1 MPLKR
6 LEIQGFKSFAEK
18 TEFQFNPGVTIVVGP
33 NGSGKSNVADA
44 IRWVLGE
51 QSAKSLRGAKMEDII
66 FSGSDK
72 KKPLGMA
79 EVSITLDNSN
89 GLFPI
94 EYNEIRVTR
103 RVYRSG
109 ESDYLINKTPCR
121 LKDIHELFT
130 DTGVGKEGY
139 SIIGQGKIDEILSTK
154 SEDRRVLI
162 EEAAGIV
169 KYRNRKA
176 EAVRKLTDTEQ
187 NLTRI
192 KDIII
197 ELETQVDP
205 LAEQAEKAQQF
216 LDYKEELSALE
227 INLLI
232 NQLAEIKSQSS
243 TAKDR
248 TENLQ
253 KEVTSAETLHAT
265 QESRI
270 EELRLTV
277 SKLDEAIAEIQQKI
291 YDLGSEVEKI
301 ESGIKISL
309 ERDKGLAEQKFR
321 LDKEI
326 EQIKEKLSGL
336 QEEYAGDE
344 NHLHQLEAKIKEISS
359 KVGQNDD
366 HKIQLT
372 ANINLLQ
379 NHIES
384 QKTEIIDL
392 LNLLAGQKNEVKNLA
407 LEESGYHKQIHQ
419 LTAEIEK
426 LNEEVNG
433 IKQKAED
440 TRHMVK
446 EQDNQVKS
454 IEDNIARN
462 QLAKADLNNR
472 LDKVNKK
479 IGEVNNQI
487 QQNQS
492 RHKILNE
499 MQQHLEG
506 FQKGVK
512 EVLMSSRN
520 GSLKGISGVVAELL
534 KVPAK
539 YESAVEVA
547 LGGSLQNIV
556 TLTDNDA
563 KVTIEYLKK
572 NNLGR
577 ATFLPL
583 NAISPAVQRE
593 DEKKASKMP
602 GAFGFATDLVS
613 FDEKYRKIFAY
624 LLGRTVVV
632 QSVEDAVKIAR
643 QCHYRVRLVT
653 LEGDIISPGG
663 SVTGGSYSRKG
674 SNLLGRARE
683 IEALEEQIK
692 ELTSAKDKLLQEYQQ
707 ISNEITTRTGE
718 IDNLN
723 QQSQQ
728 IIINKTAIAKDIEQI
743 LMEEKRLIRE
753 IQVATQEKENIQQEL
768 VRLKSQENE
777 TQLELTTLEEKDL
790 DIKELIKQSQEELNR
805 LISENIRLE
814 KEITAQKVELASLQ
828 QEKLSQAQSLLKYL
842 QTKEEYQHSIHE
854 KELAVAD
861 IGEKSAQLTRENEL
875 LQKELKVLI
884 QDKQDKADKLQDV
897 KAERQQKNQDLA
909 NIESQNKEGQKK
921 LAVLQ
926 NELRAAEV
934 KEARLEMETENYLA
948 RLDEEHGLSYEEAIL
963 KRTDIEN
970 KKAVNARIKE
980 LKAFING
987 LGVVNIG
994 AIDEYTRIKERYDF
1008 LQVQFNDLE
1017 EARQSLYQVIAEM
1030 DEIMVQRFAESF
1042 TIINR
1047 NFADVFGELFGGG
1060 KAELQLT
1067 DAANLLETGVE
1078 IMAQPPGKKPQ
1089 HLSLLS
1095 GGERA
1100 LTAIALLFAILRAK
1114 PSPFCVLDEIEAAL
1128 DEANVSRFADF
1139 LKEFA
1144 TKTQFLV
1151 ISHRK
1156 GTMEVAD
1163 TLYGITIDDTGIS
1176 KTVSLRLASEEEKVS

>member
-79 EVSITLDNSN
+79 EVSITLDNAN

-94 EYNEIRVTR
+94 EYSEITVSR

-109 ESDYLINKTPCR
+109 ESDYSINKTPCR

-192 KDIII
+192 KDIIN

-205 LAEQAEKAQQF
+205 LAEQAQKAQEF
-216 LDYKEELSALE
+216 LDYKEELSSLE

-232 NQLAEIKSQSS
+232 NQLSDIKNQSI
-243 TAKDR
+243 TAR
-248 TENLQ
+248 EHTENLQ
-253 KEVTSAETLHAT
+253 KEVTSAETLHST
-265 QESRI
+265 QESKI
-270 EELRLTV
+270 EELRLNV
-277 SKLDEAIAEIQQKI
+277 NKLDEAIAELQQKI
-291 YDLGSEVEKI
+291 YDFGSEIEKK
-301 ESGIKISL
+301 ESGIKISF
-309 ERDKGLAEQKFR
+309 ERNKGLEEQKTR
-321 LDKEI
+321 LNKEI

-336 QEEYAGDE
+336 QDEYAGDE
-344 NHLHQLEAKIKEISS
+344 NHLHLLEDKIKAISS
-359 KVGQNDD
+359 EIEVNDS

-372 ANINLLQ
+372 ENINLLQ
-379 NHIES
+379 NQIES
-384 QKTEIIDL
+384 QKAEIIDL
-392 LNLLAGQKNEVKNLA
+392 LNLLAGEKNEVKNIA
-407 LEESGYHKQIHQ
+407 QDESGYKKQINQ
-419 LTAEIEK
+419 FITNIDKLNSEVTRVIEK
-426 LNEEVNG
+426 AEE
-433 IKQKAED
+433 
-440 TRHMVK
+440 TRLLIE
-446 EQDNQVKS
+446 EQDEQVKT
-454 IEDNIARN
+454 IEADIEKNL
-462 QLAKADLNNR
+462 LAKADLNTR
-472 LDKVNKK
+472 LDRVNKK
-479 IGEVNNQI
+479 IGEINNQI
-487 QQNQS
+487 QHSQS
-492 RHKILNE
+492 RHKILSE

-512 EVLMSSRN
+512 EVLMATRK
-520 GSLKGISGVVAELL
+520 GSVKGISGVVAELL

-539 YESAVEVA
+539 YETAVEVA
-547 LGGSLQNIV
+547 LGGALQNIV
-556 TLTDNDA
+556 TVTDNDA
-563 KVTIEYLKK
+563 KATIEYLKK

-583 NAISPAVQRE
+583 NAISPAVQRD
-593 DEKKASKMP
+593 DEKKASKMA
-602 GAFGFATDLVS
+602 GALGFAVDLVS
-613 FDEKYRKIFAY
+613 FDDKYRKIFEY

-632 QSVEDAVKIAR
+632 NNVEDAVKIAR
-643 QCHYRVRLVT
+643 LCHYRVRLVT
-653 LEGDIISPGG
+653 LDGDIISPGG
-663 SVTGGSYSRKG
+663 SVTGGSYNRKG

-683 IEALEEQIK
+683 IETLEEQIN
-692 ELTSAKDKLLQEYQQ
+692 ELTNNKDKLLQEYQQ
-707 ISNEITTRTGE
+707 ISDEITTITAAVE
-718 IDNLN
+718 KFH

-728 IIINKTAIAKDIEQI
+728 IVINKTAISKDIEQFTQ
-743 LMEEKRLIRE
+743 EENRLLRE
-753 IQVATQEKENIQQEL
+753 IQVANMEKENTEQEL
-768 VRLKSQENE
+768 LRLKDKELE
-777 TQLELTTLEEKDL
+777 TKKQLTILEEKDL
-790 DIKELIKQSQEELNR
+790 SIKESINQSQEKLKG
-805 LISENIRLE
+805 LIEENSKLE
-814 KEITAQKVELASLQ
+814 DTITSQKVELASLQ
-828 QEKLSQAQSLLKYL
+828 QEKLSQEQSLTKYL
-842 QTKEEYQHSIHE
+842 QTKEEYQQSIRE
-854 KELAVAD
+854 KVAELD
-861 IGEKSAQLTRENEL
+861 SIGEKSAQLTADNEIM
-875 LQKELKVLI
+875 QQELKVLI
-884 QDKQDKADKLQDV
+884 QDKEQNSETHQELKS
-897 KAERQQKNQDLA
+897 ERQLKNQDLTT
-909 NIESQNKEGQKK
+909 IENQNKEVQKQ
-921 LAVLQ
+921 LAKLQ
-926 NELRAAEV
+926 NDLRAAEV
-934 KEARLEMETENYLA
+934 KEARIEMEAENYLN
-948 RLDEEHGLSYEEAIL
+948 RLNEEHGLSYEEAL
-963 KRTDIEN
+963 LQKTEIEN
-970 KKAVNARIKE
+970 KKVVVSRIKE
-980 LKAFING
+980 LKNLING
-987 LGVVNIG
+987 LGAVNIG

-1008 LQVQFNDLE
+1008 LQVQYKDLD

-1030 DEIMVQRFAESF
+1030 DEIMVQRFQESF
-1042 TIINR
+1042 TIINQ
-1047 NFADVFGELFGGG
+1047 NFAEVFAQLFGGG

-1067 DAANLLETGVE
+1067 DSDNLLETGVE
-1078 IMAQPPGKKPQ
+1078 IVAQPPGKKPQ

-1139 LKEFA
+1139 LKEFSN
-1144 TKTQFLV
+1144 KTQFLV

-1163 TLYGITIDDTGIS
+1163 TLYGITIDDTGVS
-1176 KTVSLRLASEEEKVS
+1176 KTVSLKLAAEEEKVS